1 MSSIPKARNSD
12 ALSRELAELA
22 GLSLRVQV
30 ARGTLTRDSEVF
42 HWFKCPRHNTWLQ
55 PVRIILNGHELFWW
69 QCAVQE
75 SNDGGVT
82 NFKTV
87 WRCDFK
93 RAAKFR
99 TRIEREVFRIWR
111 YLEEHG

>member
-1 MSSIPKARNSD
+1 MSQSSD
-12 ALSRELAELA
+12 KLSRELAGLA
-22 GLSLRVQV
+22 GLSLRTHV

-55 PVRIILNGHELFWW
+55 PVEAIVNGHKLFWW
-69 QCAVQE
+69 QCAVVHRDH
-75 SNDGGVT
+75 NGNLAGR
-82 NFKTV
+82 F

-99 TRIEREVFRIWR
+99 TSIEREIFAIWR